1 MKIGIDIGL
10 SGGIAIIEGDKLT
23 VHTMPVI
30 SVRVRKKMRNQYD
43 IQGIYSILKGCKGEA
58 VIERLRAQ
66 PFNGALSAFSMGAGQ
81 MLFKTLFTVL
91 GIQYKEVE
99 PRTWQ
104 SQVFKSLRIQY
115 NKSTTKEASIL
126 SAKQLFPSV
135 SFKATEKCR
144 KDSDGLTD
152 ATCIAYW
159 AKTFDK

>member
-10 SGGIAIIEGDKLT
+10 SGGIAIIDGDKLT
-23 VHTMPVI
+23 VYTMPVI
-30 SVRVRKKMRNQYD
+30 SVRVGKKMRNQYD
-43 IQGIYSILKGCKGEA
+43 IQGIYSILKDCKGEA
-58 VIERLRAQ
+58 VIERLRAL

-91 GIQYKEVE
+91 GIQYKEIE

-135 SFKATEKCR
+135 SFKTTERCK

-159 AKTFDK
+159 AKKFDV